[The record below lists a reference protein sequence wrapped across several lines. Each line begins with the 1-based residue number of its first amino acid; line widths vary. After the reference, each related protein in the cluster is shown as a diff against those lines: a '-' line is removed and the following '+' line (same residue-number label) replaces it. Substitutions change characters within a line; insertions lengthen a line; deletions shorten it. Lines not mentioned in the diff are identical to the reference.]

1 VLNSEGSAVSG
12 SATVA
17 DVAGNITNASSAPVK
32 IDVTAPATNASTLPE
47 WNNSTVTVLL
57 SATDNL
63 SGVDVTHFV
72 VDGGATQTGTSV
84 LLSDEGVHTVSFW
97 SVDNAGN
104 VESAHTATVKIDK
117 SAPSITVSQSPLAN
131 GAGWNKTDVD
141 VSFVCADGLSGVASC
156 SGPQHVSAEGA
167 GQVVTGTA
175 SDNAGNSASASRTL
189 NIDKTAPTIGGSVP
203 AANGNGWYNAP
214 VTVTWSCSDGL
225 SGVASCQPATTLSS
239 DGAAQSATGSATDV
253 AGNGATAHVKR
264 HQHRPDTTHHH
275 RHAATACEPRGW
287 NKSAV
292 TVHFTCADATSGIAP
307 GVCPADQ
314 IVSTDGIATVSGSV
328 VDRAGNPAAT
338 AVVVKLDTTVPGIT
352 GSQTPAPNGAGWN
365 NTDVTVSFNC
375 TDTGSGIATAGCTD
389 R

>member
-1 VLNSEGSAVSG
+1 LYGPVNVTEGAGQTVTGTAQDVAGNTSTTTVSNINVDKTAPTIVGAATTAPNAHGWYNGPVTIHWTCGDALSGVVVCPSDTVLNSEGSAVSA
-12 SATVA
+12 SATVF
-17 DVAGNITNASSAPVK
+17 DKAGNSTTASSAPVK
-32 IDVTAPATNASTLPE
+32 IDRTAPSTNASSVPDWT
-47 WNNSTVTVLL
+47 NATVTLSL
-57 SATDNL
+57 SAFDAL

-253 AGNGATAHVKR
+253 AGNGATAHVNGINIDQT
-264 HQHRPDTTHHH
+264 HPPSPPPLHRRPCSAGTRPVRSLCTGPAPTT
-275 RHAATACEPRGW
+275 
-287 NKSAV
+287 
-292 TVHFTCADATSGIAP
+292 
-307 GVCPADQ
+307 CPA
-314 IVSTDGIATVSGSV
+314 
-328 VDRAGNPAAT
+328 
-338 AVVVKLDTTVPGIT
+338 
-352 GSQTPAPNGAGWN
+352 
-365 NTDVTVSFNC
+365 
-375 TDTGSGIATAGCTD
+375 
-389 R
+389 